1 MLGACTLVRALRFVN
16 PPWQCPRNA
25 VQCMCDVLVSGLRD
39 DSREGAGGVLS
50 SGESASDGALLPLR
64 GVSSYSNKR
73 MDFLESIR
81 SPGPFLPVPKVPK
94 KGFDNV
100 EKNLMGGAIKKRNHP
115 LFPMCNDV
123 MKISPQCTVQLGR
136 DSPRPSGPL
145 DASIETAI

>member
-1 MLGACTLVRALRFVN
+1 M
-16 PPWQCPRNA
+16 
-25 VQCMCDVLVSGLRD
+25 
-39 DSREGAGGVLS
+39 LS
-50 SGESASDGALLPLR
+50 SGESAPDGALLPLR

-73 MDFLESIR
+73 MDFLESIC

-123 MKISPQCTVQLGR
+123 MKISPQCTVQLQNSAFRGRR
-136 DSPRPSGPL
+136 DSKQF
-145 DASIETAI
+145 ETSWNQS